1 MQNIYSQISKVA
13 KNNTSILITGESGT
27 GKEIIAKQ
35 IHDLSSYSD
44 GPFITVNCGAI
55 PESLMESELFGY
67 TKGAFTGADPKGK
80 IGFFERA
87 HNGTIF
93 LDEIGEMPLQI
104 QVKMLR
110 VLQDKK
116 ITPIGSHTEKQVNVR
131 IIAATNRN
139 LEQEVKK
146 ETLERIYSIV

>member
-1 MQNIYSQISKVA
+1 SKVA

-146 ETLERIYSIV
+146 RNFRED